1 MIGGQTRRRWLAMLL
16 ALVTTALLLSACGEA
31 QQPAGETGS
40 AGEVGTV
47 VETGNGRYRDVTP
60 AELKA
65 MMDGEDFFHVDVHVP
80 NEGKLPE
87 LDARIPYDQI
97 TQELD
102 RLPQDKSARIVLS
115 CRSGSMS
122 TQATRELVQAGYTNV
137 YNLSGGFNAWREAG
151 YPFTPEP

>member
-60 AELKA
+60 AELKNTTGRIRA
-65 MMDGEDFFHVDVHVP
+65 AGSRCRC
-80 NEGKLPE
+80 
-87 LDARIPYDQI
+87 AR
-97 TQELD
+97 
-102 RLPQDKSARIVLS
+102 
-115 CRSGSMS
+115 
-122 TQATRELVQAGYTNV
+122 AGRGT
-137 YNLSGGFNAWREAG
+137 GRR
-151 YPFTPEP
+151 